1 MHTDRYPRR
10 RIYKTWLQ
18 LLQGIDPQPK
28 GKPAYASY
36 IGAKVAQRIKTGW
49 VLSYAASPQILVAA
63 AVGMSDIPN

>member
-10 RIYKTWLQ
+10 RTYKTWLQ

-36 IGAKVAQRIKTGW
+36 IGAKVAQHFETGW
-49 VLSYAASPQILVAA
+49 GVSV
-63 AVGMSDIPN
+63 VC